1 MKSLLFISLSLFL
14 AGLGTA
20 SKGTPSYS
28 GVMPTYTTP
37 LTKGAPPVQGQT
49 KGLPPNI
56 SQVLSKGLPPP
67 ADNVT
72 TLSEPDPDAKKGKE
86 PSPTPL
92 DPIKLIESL
101 SSSCQAALLSI
112 VANPEFFEC
121 VPITAFLPLLPVLA
135 DPTAIPK
142 MLQDPAKNIPP
153 VLGPVFDGVC
163 AAPKCSDKGVAT
175 SLKALNDGCKADEK
189 NVIIEI
195 ATAVVT
201 FYSPIRDTIC
211 FKDTKKEYCVFET
224 LDKVTALPKP
234 PFKLIDGGLI
244 DSLAFAEPKEICTPC
259 NKAIVNTIFN
269 FLNADTNHSVEY
281 LGQLGIPPLFLQ
293 VGKLVIGLKCGFQF
307 LDGKVGK
314 PEDTDPEDF
323 NYQLAQELVA
333 PTGDSS
339 IKGVSLTTM
348 IGALL

>member
-37 LTKGAPPVQGQT
+37 LTKGVPPVQGLT
-49 KGLPPNI
+49 
-56 SQVLSKGLPPP
+56 KGLPPP

-72 TLSEPDPDAKKGKE
+72 TLSEPDPDADAKKGKK
-86 PSPTPL
+86 PPTPAPL

-101 SSSCQAALLSI
+101 SPSCQASLLSI

-142 MLQDPAKNIPP
+142 LLQDPAKNIPP
-153 VLGPVFDGVC
+153 VLGPVFDGIC
-163 AAPKCSDKGVAT
+163 AAPKCSDEGVAT

-189 NVIIEI
+189 NVLIEI

-281 LGQLGIPPLFLQ
+281 LGQLGVPPLFLQ
-293 VGKLVIGLKCGFQF
+293 VGKLIVGLKCGFQF
-307 LDGKVGK
+307 LDGKVGN

-323 NYQLAQELVA
+323 NYQLAQ

-348 IGALL
+348 IGALLVSSFLAI